1 MRNMS
6 KHLSLSDRT
15 MIERLLVLDY
25 TFAAIAKRL
34 NRSPS
39 TISREVKRYRVF
51 TGRVNPSARNDCAKY
66 YSCLRN
72 NLCGI
77 ETHGCFLRCK
87 LCSDINCTE
96 ICNEYESL
104 HCDLLDKPPYV
115 CSGCPKQKNCKKE
128 HAYYTAHRANAEY
141 LHTLKESRSGIRTS
155 PDKLIEISEL
165 ISPLIL
171 KGQSINHII
180 SSHADEIGLSE
191 KTLYNYIDRNAF
203 AIKNIDL
210 PKKVVYRQ
218 RRPKKV
224 LTKLEYKCRRGRT
237 YEDFKAFTEENPD
250 YEVVEMDTVKGTR
263 YKGKVLLTMIFRK
276 SNFMLIFL
284 MPDGTMKSV
293 QTVFDILT
301 EKLGLK
307 TFRKLF
313 RVILTDNGVEFKDPM
328 SLEYAPNGC
337 QRTRIFFCDPQASW
351 QKPHIEKNHTLIRR
365 ILPKG
370 KSFDNLT
377 QEDIRLVCCTI
388 NSVAR
393 EMFDNKTPFQLFDSK
408 DNKKL
413 LDSLNLKAIPP
424 DKVILK
430 PTLIKH

>member
-15 MIERLLVLDY
+15 MIERLLVMDY

-87 LCSDINCTE
+87 LCNDFNCTE
-96 ICNEYESL
+96 ICSEYESL

-155 PDKLIEISEL
+155 PDRLIEISEL

-171 KGQSINHII
+171 KRTIHQSHNFF
-180 SSHADEIGLSE
+180 S
-191 KTLYNYIDRNAF
+191 
-203 AIKNIDL
+203 
-210 PKKVVYRQ
+210 
-218 RRPKKV
+218 
-224 LTKLEYKCRRGRT
+224 CR
-237 YEDFKAFTEENPD
+237 
-250 YEVVEMDTVKGTR
+250 
-263 YKGKVLLTMIFRK
+263 
-276 SNFMLIFL
+276 
-284 MPDGTMKSV
+284 
-293 QTVFDILT
+293 
-301 EKLGLK
+301 
-307 TFRKLF
+307 
-313 RVILTDNGVEFKDPM
+313 
-328 SLEYAPNGC
+328 
-337 QRTRIFFCDPQASW
+337 
-351 QKPHIEKNHTLIRR
+351 
-365 ILPKG
+365 
-370 KSFDNLT
+370 
-377 QEDIRLVCCTI
+377 
-388 NSVAR
+388 
-393 EMFDNKTPFQLFDSK
+393 
-408 DNKKL
+408 
-413 LDSLNLKAIPP
+413 
-424 DKVILK
+424 
-430 PTLIKH
+430 

>member
-1 MRNMS
+1 MNNMS
-6 KHLSLSDRT
+6 KHLSLSDRA
-15 MIERLLVLDY
+15 MIERLLVMDY
-25 TFAAIAKRL
+25 TFTSIAKKL
-34 NRSPS
+34 NRSAS

-51 TGRVNPSARNDCAKY
+51 TGRVNPSAKNDCTKY
-66 YSCLRN
+66 YSCIRN
-72 NLCGI
+72 NLCKV
-77 ETHGCFLRCK
+77 ETHGCFSRCK
-87 LCSDINCTE
+87 LCNEQNCTE
-96 ICNEYESL
+96 ICSHYEPL
-104 HCDLLDKPPYV
+104 HCELLDKPPYV
-115 CSGCPKQKNCKKE
+115 CSGCPKQKDCKKE
-128 HAYYTAHRANAEY
+128 HAYYTAHRAHAEY
-141 LHTLKESRSGIRTS
+141 LHTLKDSRCGIRTA
-155 PDKLIEISEL
+155 PERLIEISEI

-180 SSHADEIGLSE
+180 ASHGDEIGLSE
-191 KTLYNYIDRNAF
+191 KTLYNYIDSNAF
-203 AIKNIDL
+203 TIKNIDL
-210 PKKVVYRQ
+210 PKKVLYRQ

-224 LTKLEYKCRRGRT
+224 LTKIEYKCRRGRT
-237 YEDFKAFTEENPD
+237 HEDFKAFTAEHPD
-250 YEVVEMDTVKGTR
+250 YEIVEMDTVKGSRT
-263 YKGKVLLTMIFRK
+263 KGKVLLTMIFRE

-313 RVILTDNGVEFKDPM
+313 SVILTDNGVEFKDPL

-370 KSFDNLT
+370 KTFDHLT
-377 QEDIRLVCCTI
+377 GEDIRLVCCHI

-393 EMFDNKTPFQLFDSK
+393 EMFDNKTPFQLMTGTQ
-408 DNKKL
+408 NEKL
-413 LDSLNLKAIPP
+413 LASLNLEPVPA
-424 DKVILK
+424 DKVTLK

>member
-1 MRNMS
+1 M
-6 KHLSLSDRT
+6 
-15 MIERLLVLDY
+15 
-25 TFAAIAKRL
+25 
-34 NRSPS
+34 
-39 TISREVKRYRVF
+39 
-51 TGRVNPSARNDCAKY
+51 
-66 YSCLRN
+66 
-72 NLCGI
+72 
-77 ETHGCFLRCK
+77 
-87 LCSDINCTE
+87 
-96 ICNEYESL
+96 

-115 CSGCPKQKNCKKE
+115 CSGCPKQKSCKKE

-155 PDKLIEISEL
+155 PDRLIEISEL

-203 AIKNIDL
+203 SIKNIDL

-276 SNFMLIFL
+276 SNFMLIYL

-313 RVILTDNGVEFKDPM
+313 KVILTDNGVEFKDPM

-377 QEDIRLVCCTI
+377 QEDIRLVCCNI

-413 LDSLNLKAIPP
+413 LDSLNLEAIPP

>member
-1 MRNMS
+1 MS
-6 KHLSLSDRT
+6 KHLSLTDRA
-15 MIERLLVLDY
+15 MIERLLAMDY
-25 TFAAIAKRL
+25 TFASIAKKL
-34 NRSPS
+34 NRSSS

-51 TGRVNPSARNDCAKY
+51 TGRVNPSAKNDCSKY
-66 YSCLRN
+66 YSCIKN
-72 NLCGI
+72 NLCQV
-77 ETHGCFLRCK
+77 ETHGCFTRCK
-87 LCSDINCTE
+87 LCSKQNCNE
-96 ICNEYESL
+96 ICSQYESL

-115 CSGCPKQKNCKKE
+115 CSGCPKQKDCKKE
-128 HAYYTAHRANAEY
+128 HAYYTAHRANSEY
-141 LHTLKESRSGIRTS
+141 LHTLKDSRCGIRTS
-155 PDKLIEISEL
+155 PERLIEISNI

-180 SSHADEIGLSE
+180 ASHGDEINLSE
-191 KTLYNYIDRNAF
+191 KTLYNYIDQNAF
-203 AIKNIDL
+203 AVKNIDL
-210 PKKVVYRQ
+210 PKKVAYRQ

-237 YEDFKAFTEENPD
+237 YEDFNAFIKEHPD
-250 YEVVEMDTVKGTR
+250 YEVVEMDTVKGAR
-263 YKGKVLLTMIFRK
+263 NKGKVLLTMIFRN

-293 QTVFDILT
+293 QTVFDVLT
-301 EKLGLK
+301 ERLGLK

-313 RVILTDNGVEFKDPM
+313 KVILTDNGVEFKDPL
-328 SLEYAPNGC
+328 SLEHAPNGC

-370 KSFDNLT
+370 KPFNNLT
-377 QEDIRLVCCTI
+377 IEDIHSICCNI

-393 EMFDNKTPFQLFDSK
+393 EMFDNKTPFQLFDGK
-408 DNKKL
+408 ENEKL
-413 LDSLNLKAIPP
+413 LALLNLEPVPP
-424 DKVILK
+424 DKVLLK

>member
-1 MRNMS
+1 MISMS
-6 KHLSLSDRT
+6 KHLSLSDRA
-15 MIERLLVLDY
+15 MIERLLVMDY
-25 TFAAIAKRL
+25 TFASIAKKL

-51 TGRVNPSARNDCAKY
+51 AGRVNPSSKNDCEKY

-72 NLCGI
+72 NLCKV
-77 ETHGCFLRCK
+77 ETHGCFTRCK
-87 LCSDINCTE
+87 LCNDVNCVD

-104 HCDLLDKPPYV
+104 HCILLDKPPYV
-115 CSGCPKQKNCKKE
+115 CSSCPKQKTCKKE

-141 LHTLKESRSGIRTS
+141 LHTLKDSRKGIRTS
-155 PDKLIEISEL
+155 PERLIKISEI

-180 SSHADEIGLSE
+180 ATHGNEIGLSE
-191 KTLYNYIDRNAF
+191 KTLYNYIDSNAF

-210 PKKVVYRQ
+210 PKKVIYRQ

-237 YEDFKAFTEENPD
+237 YEDFKAFITEHPD
-250 YEVVEMDTVKGTR
+250 YEVVEMDTVKGAR
-263 YKGKVLLTMIFRK
+263 NKGKVLLTMIFRK

-293 QTVFDILT
+293 QTVFDVLT

-313 RVILTDNGVEFKDPM
+313 KVILTDNGVEFKDPL

-370 KSFDNLT
+370 KPFDYLT
-377 QEDIRLVCCTI
+377 QEDVRLLCCNI

-393 EMFDNKTPFQLFDSK
+393 EMFNNKTPFQLLTGK
-408 DNKKL
+408 ENEKL
-413 LDSLNLKAIPP
+413 LISLNLKAVPP
-424 DKVILK
+424 DKVTLK